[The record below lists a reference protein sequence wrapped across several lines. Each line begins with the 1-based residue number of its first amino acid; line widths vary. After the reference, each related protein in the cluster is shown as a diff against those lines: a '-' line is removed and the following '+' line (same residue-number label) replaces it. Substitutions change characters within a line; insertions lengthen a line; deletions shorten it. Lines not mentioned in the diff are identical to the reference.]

1 MILNI
6 GFQLN
11 LIQHLIDKTAAIAQ
25 LVEQLICNQ
34 QVPSSTL
41 GGGTNLNYS
50 LLAQL
55 VEQVTVNHWVRGS
68 SPRQGAIY
76 KEIIHDTVKSSVKI

>member
-41 GGGTNLNYS
+41 GGGTINS

-55 VEQVTVNHWVRGS
+55 VEQMTVNHWVRGS
-68 SPRQGAIY
+68 SPRQGANY
-76 KEIIHDTVKSSVKI
+76 KEIIHGTVKSSIKI